1 MNQQDILQADV
12 CEVYKGSIHLA
23 LFALAS
29 ICAAYNVGAVY
40 LRPDKRLVMNALTY
54 TGLAVLEARQVRH
67 HWGRA

>member
-1 MNQQDILQADV
+1 MNELLHQETG
-12 CEVYKGSIHLA
+12 EVYKGSIHLA

-29 ICAAYNVGAVY
+29 ICAAYNVGAVC

-67 HWGRA
+67 HWGRT